1 MDNNVHEFQVRLD
14 KNIAAARVKKSDSK
28 KDEQAKTSEANPI
41 EEKPAEVAKAKDET
55 SHVNVFTIRGAT
67 GKSQRVL
74 VGSKDNPEPAMASNQ
89 VITSHQWLD
98 CMDLFAGK
106 FKPFWEQTLSDFL
119 AFRGERAGET
129 AEGVEKDVVVA
140 LIDDGVDSCDDALAG
155 QILDGKT
162 FDYQEDSM
170 GPHFVSAK
178 GHGTVMASMISRV
191 CPMAKIYPIR
201 LKTRQGE
208 DGKSQIV
215 VKSAALVSVEES
227 NLQILKY
234 LGPLRRSTN
243 TNTT

>member
-14 KNIAAARVKKSDSK
+14 KNVSTARVKKAEAK
-28 KDEQAKTSEANPI
+28 KEEQGKTSETKPA
-41 EEKPAEVAKAKDET
+41 EEKPAEPAKSKTPT
-55 SHVNVFTIRGAT
+55 SQVNVFTIRGAT

-74 VGSKDNPEPAMASNQ
+74 VGSKDSPDPVLASNQ

-98 CMDLFAGK
+98 CMDLFASK
-106 FKPFWEQTLSDFL
+106 FKPFWEQTLAEFL
-119 AFRGERAGET
+119 TLRGERAGET

-215 VKSAALVSVEES
+215 VKSAALVS
-227 NLQILKY
+227 IM
-234 LGPLRRSTN
+234 PP
-243 TNTT
+243 